1 MVGLTRAAL
10 AFGIVVVC
18 SNGSLAEEADVLE
31 APAAEKATKA
41 APAGTESAATGPT
54 KKEPSGTESAGKGPG
69 AAETSETESAAKE
82 PAKSEPAGTESA
94 ATEPT
99 KTEPSETD
107 SAAKEPMKAEPSD
120 ADTAATEPAKSE
132 PAVTETSPTAPTE
145 QETQAVA
152 AEPVIDDPVVA
163 AVVKALGASPRGA
176 DDREKAESAALA
188 AFYKTADRKPVWVD
202 AKKILTVATTVRDE
216 IKKANDYGLDPSVFR
231 LPTLSESEQN
241 ADDLAR
247 TELALSRA
255 ALHYARHAKGGRI
268 KPGQVGQQLHD
279 APVLPDPLEILEALA
294 SSPDKAAYLRGL
306 HPKHPQFEMLRKKY
320 VAMRDSREKRNE
332 TRLPAGPVLRR
343 GVAHDQVI
351 LLRKRL
357 NIAAKEEEGSRED
370 DNETEAS
377 PRKFDETVETAVK
390 AFQREAGLK
399 VDGVVGAGT
408 RKALNG
414 NTSERRLYQ
423 LLINMERWRWLTEDL
438 EGDAGIYVW
447 ANIPEFRV
455 KIIKNG
461 KKVFNERVIVG
472 KTDKQTPVFSDKME
486 WIEIHPTW
494 YVPNSI
500 KVGDILP
507 SLKRRTSKVVE
518 RYHLRINCGRH
529 GSDPKQIDWSKVNI
543 RNCSVTQ
550 PPGEKSVLGDFKFK
564 FPNKHAVY
572 MHDTLSRGLFNRTT
586 RTFSHGCL
594 RIRNPRRM
602 AEILLD
608 HDKVMS
614 STRLGQ
620 ILAGPRR
627 LHTAKLKRHVPV
639 HITYFTAFFDDD
651 GKFTTRAD
659 YYGNDRRLARVL
671 VGKGNLFPV
680 ARAAPQRKRVRKR
693 RTTQNDRDAWHDN
706 TSMQN

>member
-10 AFGIVVVC
+10 SIGIVVIC
-18 SNGSLAEEADVLE
+18 ANGSLAEPADVPDT
-31 APAAEKATKA
+31 PAAEKATKA
-41 APAGTESAATGPT
+41 APAGTESAGT
-54 KKEPSGTESAGKGPG
+54 K
-69 AAETSETESAAKE
+69 
-82 PAKSEPAGTESA
+82 
-94 ATEPT
+94 PT
-99 KTEPSETD
+99 KTEPSGTD
-107 SAAKEPMKAEPSD
+107 SAAKEPVEAKPNGT
-120 ADTAATEPAKSE
+120 DTAKTEPEKPE
-132 PAVTETSPTAPTE
+132 PTAPAPSSTAASPAVPSD
-145 QETQAVA
+145 QETQTVV
-152 AEPVIDDPVVA
+152 AEPVIEDPVVA
-163 AVVKALGASPRGA
+163 AVVKTLGDRPRGS

-188 AFYKTADRKPVWVD
+188 KFYKAADRKPVWVD
-202 AKKILTVATTVRDE
+202 SKKILTVAKTVTDE
-216 IKKANDYGLDPSVFR
+216 IKRANDYGLDASAFR
-231 LPTLSESEQN
+231 LPTLSESDQN
-241 ADDLAR
+241 AEELAR

-279 APVLPDPLEILEALA
+279 APVLPDPFEILEALA

-332 TRLPAGPVLRR
+332 TRLPAGPVLRL

-357 NIAAKEEEGSRED
+357 SITAKEEEGSKED
-370 DNETEAS
+370 NNEAESS
-377 PRKFDETVETAVK
+377 PRRFDETVETAVK

-438 EGDAGIYVW
+438 DGDAGIYVW

-529 GSDPKQIDWSKVNI
+529 GSDPTQIDWSKVNI

-550 PPGEKSVLGDFKFK
+550 PPGAKSVLGDFKFK

-572 MHDTLSRGLFNRTT
+572 MHDTLSRSLFNRTT

-614 STRLGQ
+614 STRLGK

-693 RTTQNDRDAWHDN
+693 RTTQRDRDAWHDN